1 MKTRSK
7 QLLHTITY
15 DVVSLTL
22 RVFSRHVDRPLSTQK
37 KSAFSRIYITKQ
49 DYDDARG
56 TPTRASSSPTQK
68 RRPFFLVRFFFFL
81 LLFSMSF
88 LFREHRR
95 RRRRFQSADNQRS
108 HRRLFHL
115 SPRTPFERARPVEGR
130 FHQRRD
136 LSASNARAA
145 DGIQQARE
153 FARLVSE
160 AKSEEKRGRD
170 CRFDWEYSPRER
182 DIT

>member
-1 MKTRSK
+1 MIKEEEED
-7 QLLHTITY
+7 
-15 DVVSLTL
+15 DVVSLT

-68 RRPFFLVRFFFFL
+68 RRPFFLVRFLFL
-81 LLFSMSF
+81 LLFSMVF
-88 LFREHRR
+88 LLRRRLQNVHHHRR
-95 RRRRFQSADNQRS
+95 RCHDG
-108 HRRLFHL
+108 RLFHV
-115 SPRTPFERARPVEGR
+115 SPTTPFERARPVEGR